1 MVKHHLIEEAIIF
14 YWKLLFCEAHYD
26 SPQYVLIG
34 TNQEGKPV
42 YLRDIWPSREELQEI
57 ERKHVLPAMF
67 EEVYSKLTE
76 GNERW
81 NGLNAP
87 DTQLYPWDEKS
98 TYIQKP
104 PFFAGMVCVCI

>member
-1 MVKHHLIEEAIIF
+1 M
-14 YWKLLFCEAHYD
+14 
-26 SPQYVLIG
+26 
-34 TNQEGKPV
+34 

-76 GNERW
+76 GNEQW

-87 DTQLYPWDEKS
+87 NTQLYPWDEKL

-104 PFFAGMVCVCI
+104 PFFAGMVCVCSECVCVCVCARVHAYLCMSTQHFMPVTCHE